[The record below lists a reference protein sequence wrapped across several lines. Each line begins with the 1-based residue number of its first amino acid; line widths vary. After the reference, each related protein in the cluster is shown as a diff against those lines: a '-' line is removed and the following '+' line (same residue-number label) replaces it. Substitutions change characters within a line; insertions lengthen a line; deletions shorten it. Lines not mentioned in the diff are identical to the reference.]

1 MYKKEQATKHANFD
15 EEFQARAAL
24 ELERGL
30 AQDAEKRE
38 RMRDAARQNRAALQ
52 DRVDY
57 IFLKFVANTK
67 WRVQ

>member
-52 DRVDY
+52 ERVS
-57 IFLKFVANTK
+57 
-67 WRVQ
+67 